1 MAKQKDK
8 SSNKIER
15 KFGLGVLV
23 LIFNKEFSKI
33 LLLKRNEEKRK
44 KNNADWGFVGGR
56 VELGEKLLD
65 SCIREVRE
73 ETNLH
78 LNQNDLI
85 LIDIKENPF
94 LTEIHHAIWFIYSI
108 GIEEKEKITLNSE
121 SEEYGW
127 FDIEKL
133 PERMI
138 DSLEEAK
145 NLIKKVKET
154 RG

>member
-1 MAKQKDK
+1 MKQEEK

-23 LIFNKEFSKI
+23 LIFDKNLSKI

-44 KNNADWGFVGGR
+44 KYHADWGYVGGK
-56 VELGEKLLD
+56 VELGEKLAD
-65 SCIREVRE
+65 ACIREVRE

-78 LNQNDLI
+78 LNPNDLK
-85 LIDIKENPF
+85 LIDIKESPF
-94 LTEIHHAIWFIYSI
+94 STEIHHAIWFVYSI
-108 GIEEKEKITLNSE
+108 KINGKEKITLNDE

-127 FDIEKL
+127 VDIEKL
-133 PERMI
+133 PGRMV

-145 NLIKKVKET
+145 KLIKKVKEMK
-154 RG
+154 